1 MSELLTTARPYAK
14 AFFESAK
21 EKNMLDAYL
30 DMLKNLEAVS
40 SEISIKKNP
49 YYGINVSKKIYL
61 KLKNL
66 DLSKKNYKIFYD
78 IKI

>member
-1 MSELLTTARPYAK
+1 MKKIKIIAEVGVNHNGRISLAK
-14 AFFESAK
+14 KLIKQAK
-21 EKNMLDAYL
+21 KIL
-30 DMLKNLEAVS
+30 NLRK

-49 YYGINVSKKIYL
+49 YYGINVTKKIYL

-66 DLSKKNYKIFYD
+66 DLNKKNYKIFYD